1 MSDYA
6 AVWAEGETPH
16 QFYAGLLA
24 IADGL
29 LQLEGR
35 GTGGARFSR
44 PIAIKEMESIHRV
57 RGAAPY
63 SFLHSW
69 AHLELRSGQSL
80 QVATIAGVGAL
91 GELFDLLSLSIAN
104 ARAAVRMPG
113 QA

>member
-44 PIAIKEMESIHRV
+44 TIAIKEMKSIQRV

-69 AHLELRSGQSL
+69 AHLELRSGRSL